1 MTTSSMVQIRRL
13 RNRNRRL
20 KLSPGSPARANAELQ
35 LLLTLGPNVYE
46 NDGPGDLYFGER
58 MQRAQGKVG
67 ETKDVPRRISSY
79 RACRRNGNDFRVR
92 LRFPVQHRMYAER
105 IVHLLLRI
113 RGAQIPAQPCLG
125 CRISHKEFFSV
136 GAVGGVGAFVQIIRE
151 GIQRSGAVFRMF
163 VIQYGSIITLKGR
176 HDITH
181 LSAPPSLVT
190 RRAVYAACYAGEF
203 GRRRSARASYR
214 GTFKRFK
221 PLAAYAERAAERI
234 SFGAAFCYIGKTVF
248 TLAAKW
254 LLKVELPAVLS
265 YLTDKGVI
273 LYLRK
278 SR

>member
-20 KLSPGSPARANAELQ
+20 KLSPGSSAARANAELQ

-92 LRFPVQHRMYAER
+92 LRFPVQHR
-105 IVHLLLRI
+105 I
-113 RGAQIPAQPCLG
+113 
-125 CRISHKEFFSV
+125 HKEFFSV

>member
-20 KLSPGSPARANAELQ
+20 KLSPGSPAARANAELQ
-35 LLLTLGPNVYE
+35 LLLTLGPNMYE

-58 MQRAQGKVG
+58 MQWAQGKVG
-67 ETKDVPRRISSY
+67 ETKHIPRRISSY
-79 RACRRNGNDFRVR
+79 RACRHDGNDFRVR
-92 LRFPVQHRMYAER
+92 LRFPVQHRMYAE
-105 IVHLLLRI
+105 
-113 RGAQIPAQPCLG
+113 CL
-125 CRISHKEFFSV
+125 SFS
-136 GAVGGVGAFVQIIRE
+136 R
-151 GIQRSGAVFRMF
+151 
-163 VIQYGSIITLKGR
+163 R

-234 SFGAAFCYIGKTVF
+234 SFGAAFRYIGKTVF